1 MRIIAGAL
9 KGRVLAP
16 VQGRTRPTAARV
28 REAIFNILGA
38 AVAEARVLDLFA
50 GTGALGIE
58 ALSRGAAAAVF
69 VEDHPE
75 ALKGLR
81 RNLETLGLLDRSQVL
96 PLPVAAALRKL
107 AARGEPFDLVFL
119 DPPYGGGVAE
129 ATLMALAASPP
140 ALAPGVGG
148 GGAQPPGDPAGGG
161 RGRWRNKPCG
171 VMAIPRWPSID
182 GRRETGDGSRT
193 RVPVLES
200 IDGRPGLGAGFD
212 NFAGPVL
219 QAYRF

>member
-1 MRIIAGAL
+1 MRIIAGVL

-58 ALSRGAAAAVF
+58 ALSRGAATAVF
-69 VEDHPE
+69 VEEQPA

-81 RNLETLGLLDRSQVL
+81 RNLETLGLAACSQVL
-96 PLPVAAALRKL
+96 PLPVAAALRQL

-119 DPPYGGGVAE
+119 DPPYGGEVAAATLIALATSPLLLPQAWVVAE
-129 ATLMALAASPP
+129 HS
-140 ALAPGVGG
+140 
-148 GGAQPPGDPAGGG
+148 
-161 RGRWRNKPCG
+161 
-171 VMAIPRWPSID
+171 
-182 GRRETGDGSRT
+182 RRESLPEVIGGLAQQTLRRYGDT
-193 RVPVLES
+193 RVA
-200 IDGRPGLGAGFD
+200 I
-212 NFAGPVL
+212 
-219 QAYRF
+219 YRAMGKSDAEE